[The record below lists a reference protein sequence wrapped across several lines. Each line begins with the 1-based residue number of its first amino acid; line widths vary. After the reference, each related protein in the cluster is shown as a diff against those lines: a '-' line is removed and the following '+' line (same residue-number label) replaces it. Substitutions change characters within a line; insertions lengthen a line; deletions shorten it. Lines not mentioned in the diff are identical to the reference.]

1 MVIRMIQNIKCL
13 LSFHDWD
20 WSKEDID
27 WISSV
32 GKKVTMNTHVKI
44 CQNCHKKQRYMDN
57 QGWVDWDRLS
67 KEEIRDKKLKQLGI

>member
-1 MVIRMIQNIKCL
+1 MIRMIQNIKCL

-20 WSKEDID
+20 WSSLDID
-27 WISSV
+27 WISST
-32 GKKVTMNTHVKI
+32 KITTHVKI

-57 QGWVDWDRLS
+57 QGWVDWDILS